1 MNDPLTYQ
9 KAICKTGLCDL
20 LIIFLLKY
28 KNPIILSFFEQI
40 SRYHNIIFNFDE
52 LNNSLDEDEI
62 EFTKVYSN
70 TNRFLMRYFPI
81 NILYIYFS
89 NDYNELMKI
98 IFTENVYCTSLIW
111 NSGMLIAL
119 IECLN
124 EKFKNFVRNRLKS
137 YYSRI
142 DLLNENT
149 FNDFPVYEFDETF
162 RFKYI
167 ELNNKVKSFIYYL
180 DNYISKD
187 LIDKKNIDKLE
198 NQDSSNNKYCS
209 YSNNIFD
216 DHIEI
221 VLKLLIKKIMNLK
234 EQLQDKS
241 EFYSEEMK
249 IYFKSMLKLIKSNDL
264 ELLNFSEHFK
274 EIINLFYSKENIS
287 ENEEKIFRIILNIAY
302 VSIATIEIVNSLLK
316 LRNLLKIQ
324 RFRIQFLIY

>member
-9 KAICKTGLCDL
+9 KAIYKTGLCDL

-28 KNPIILSFFEQI
+28 KNPVILSFFEQI
-40 SRYHNIIFNFDE
+40 SRYHNIIFNFDG

-70 TNRFLMRYFPI
+70 ANRFLMKYFPI

-124 EKFKNFVRNRLKS
+124 EKFKNFVRNKLKS
-137 YYSRI
+137 YYSKI
-142 DLLNENT
+142 DFLKENT

-162 RFKYI
+162 RFKYK
-167 ELNNKVKSFIYYL
+167 ELKNKVKSFIYYL

-187 LIDKKNIDKLE
+187 LMDKKIVDKFE
-198 NQDSSNNKYCS
+198 NENPLNDKFCS
-209 YSNNIFD
+209 FSNNIFD

-221 VLKLLIKKIMNLK
+221 VLKLLIKKIINLK

-241 EFYSEEMK
+241 ELYSEEMK
-249 IYFKSMLKLIKSNDL
+249 IYFKSILKLIKSHDI
-264 ELLNFSEHFK
+264 ELLNFTEHFK
-274 EIINLFYSKENIS
+274 EIINIYYSNVNIS
-287 ENEEKIFRIILNIAY
+287 ESEEKIFRIIIKIAY
-302 VSIATIEIVNSLLK
+302 VSIATIEIVN
-316 LRNLLKIQ
+316 
-324 RFRIQFLIY
+324 